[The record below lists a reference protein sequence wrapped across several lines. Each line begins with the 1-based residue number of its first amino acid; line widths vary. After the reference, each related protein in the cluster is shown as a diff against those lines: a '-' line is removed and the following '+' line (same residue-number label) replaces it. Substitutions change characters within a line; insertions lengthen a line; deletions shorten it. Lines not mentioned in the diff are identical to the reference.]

1 MLSPQ
6 TLRRL
11 ITEEYR
17 SLIKEE
23 QIQYVVYL
31 ALKSEPDAKIGG
43 FVEDQIRAVPS
54 VTIVD
59 TKKDIRTD
67 YFGNKTHYLKVKFL
81 SGEGLTKTYMKY
93 LKNRLLSIKDKE
105 GDRIIAV
112 KVTIAPKV
120 DREYSSEE
128 EK

>member
-43 FVEDQIRAVPS
+43 FVEDQIRAVPG

>member
-43 FVEDQIRAVPS
+43 FVEDQIRAVPG

-120 DREYSSEE
+120 DREYNSEE